1 MEHSCVRADE
11 RVHMTCIR
19 RKAIPYHHSGLR
31 PDVRLGQAFDLGN
44 EFKITDHL
52 PVDKCSRIILSPY
65 VSTGGANGEQARFK
79 AHIARRREQTEIGT
93 KPAAGQAYD

>member
-1 MEHSCVRADE
+1 
-11 RVHMTCIR
+11 
-19 RKAIPYHHSGLR
+19 
-31 PDVRLGQAFDLGN
+31 DVRLGQACDLGN

-93 KPAAGQAYD
+93 KPAAGQAYDFNLAGLAGRLRFCWLGRVFVKGLFFGTGGE